1 MGWNSYDYY
10 DTAVTEADVRRNAE
24 VMHDRLRRF
33 GYEYV
38 VTDISWYVK
47 HAAALALFR
56 RNSVSPSY
64 SHYHSSARDPACR
77 PFDLQADLHYGIVGS
92 FKKRQRAD

>member
-47 HAAALALFR
+47 HAAAPAP
-56 RNSVSPSY
+56 VSPKRRF
-64 SHYHSSARDPACR
+64 AKKIRRRGIPPAGLLTCR
-77 PFDLQADLHYGIVGS
+77 RICIMVL
-92 FKKRQRAD
+92 